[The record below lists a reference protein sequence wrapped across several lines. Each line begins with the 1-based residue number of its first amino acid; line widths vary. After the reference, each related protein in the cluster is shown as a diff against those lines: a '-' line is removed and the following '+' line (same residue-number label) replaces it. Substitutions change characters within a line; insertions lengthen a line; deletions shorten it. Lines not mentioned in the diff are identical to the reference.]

1 MCTLVAISTYVF
13 AVNVRRSL
21 VYDFISGQNK
31 EEKEII
37 SVCFVFLAHD
47 AYICAN
53 MPAMQFLPRLNLQ
66 S

>member
-1 MCTLVAISTYVF
+1 VYSRGHVTYVL

-21 VYDFISGQNK
+21 VYDFISGPNK
-31 EEKEII
+31 EEKQII
-37 SVCFVFLAHD
+37 SVYCVFLAYD

-53 MPAMQFLPRLNLQ
+53 MPAMQFLQRLNSQ